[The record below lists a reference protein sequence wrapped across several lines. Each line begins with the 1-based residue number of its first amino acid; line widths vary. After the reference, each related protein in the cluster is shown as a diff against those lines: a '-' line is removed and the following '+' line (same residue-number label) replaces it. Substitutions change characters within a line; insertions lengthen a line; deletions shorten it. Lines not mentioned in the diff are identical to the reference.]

1 MQNCLG
7 IYIENNLIKYA
18 KVSKEKSDYKIEA
31 FGISFFDD
39 LNKGIKKIIE
49 ETYSF
54 NTPISINLTS
64 ETYMYYDIFSLLS
77 KNDIQKSIE
86 TEFETYCDENKYNAK
101 AFETRYALVPN
112 IEEQDKIKAIQVAVN
127 KIELNKQKQYLD
139 KSRLTRITPIGVS
152 IASIQKFD
160 KKENALIINMED
172 KTTITT
178 IYDNQ
183 IYNVETLEV
192 GSEEIL
198 AKINRTEN
206 SMSKAYEICKTT
218 TIYTSNVIEETQEQP
233 YLEEIVPVLYQICE
247 RMKEIVD
254 SSPVKISNVYLTG
267 TLAVV
272 NNVDLYFQ
280 EFLTNAECKIL
291 KPNILEATS
300 SQINIKDYIE
310 VNSAISLAMTA
321 LGEGIQ
327 SLNFKTESALE
338 KLKGFAKIE
347 LPSGKSNK
355 APKEKKE
362 SKFNI
367 DFSFKGVLSTTEKIL
382 LRCAAA
388 ILILNIAFMI
398 FSKLLYSQME
408 KKEEEVQSLIT
419 DEISEI
425 NKINSDKRDLDE
437 IKDEYDEQRE
447 EIERNNDKIS
457 TIAKMKDTIPNLL
470 NQVMWVIPEQVQL
483 ISIQDISNGS
493 TGDTDTDN
501 STRRTNTKVETN
513 SDVRKIKIEARSKDY
528 DQIGYFFSKI
538 KLENILKNA
547 TSSSS
552 QKSGGYVSVTIE
564 GEVP

>member
-1 MQNCLG
+1 MQKCLG

-18 KVSKEKSDYKIEA
+18 KVSKEKNDYKIEA

-39 LNKGIKKIIE
+39 LNKEIKKIVE

-77 KNDIQKSIE
+77 KNDIQKSIQ

-112 IEEQDKIKAIQVAVN
+112 IEETDKIKAIQVAVN
-127 KIELNKQKQYLD
+127 KIELNRQKQYLE
-139 KSRLTRITPIGVS
+139 KGNLTRITPIGIS
-152 IASIQKFD
+152 IASIGKFD

-178 IYDNQ
+178 IFNNQ

-198 AKINRTEN
+198 EKINRVEN

-218 TIYTSNVIEETQEQP
+218 TIYTSNVIEDTPEQP
-233 YLEEIVPVLYQICE
+233 YLEDIVPVLYQISQ

-254 SSPVKISNVYLTG
+254 SAPAKISNVYLTG

-291 KPNILEATS
+291 KPNILEASS

-321 LGEGIQ
+321 LGEGTQ
-327 SLNFKTESALE
+327 SLNFKQASISER
-338 KLKGFAKIE
+338 LKNLTKIE
-347 LPSGKSNK
+347 IPIGNRKGTAK
-355 APKEKKE
+355 DRPERKIK
-362 SKFNI
+362 I
-367 DFSFKGVLSTTEKIL
+367 DFSFKGMLSTTEKIL

-388 ILILNIAFMI
+388 IVILNIVFMI

-408 KKEEEVQSLIT
+408 KKKNEVQDLIVAENA
-419 DEISEI
+419 EIG
-425 NKINSDKRDLDE
+425 KINSNKQTLDK
-437 IKDEYDEQRE
+437 IKSKYDEEKER
-447 EIERNNDKIS
+447 IERNNDKIS
-457 TIAKMKDTIPNLL
+457 TIARMKDTIPNLL
-470 NQVMWVIPEQVQL
+470 NQIMWIVPEAVQL
-483 ISIQDISNGS
+483 ISIQDVSNTSS
-493 TGDTDTDN
+493 TD
-501 STRRTNTKVETN
+501 STTRT
-513 SDVRKIKIEARSKDY
+513 IKIEAKSQDY
-528 DQIGYFFSKI
+528 DQLGYFFGKI

-564 GEVP
+564 GELP